1 MQIIDKNIVKLV
13 EIRGYELE
21 KDTKIFTKKEVEI
34 LKNNLDIDLV
44 DSILIMIF
52 TGMRVT
58 EMLTLHVDHIHLE
71 QGYIQHGIKTKAGK
85 NRLIPILP
93 EVKELLKNRIREAS
107 NLGYLFHLK
116 GKDKPIVYETYRR
129 KFGEILEKIGLEKHK
144 THDGR
149 HTFITNAKRMR
160 IAKTMLLQ
168 MVGHADEKTMDE
180 VYTHFDINDLKSAME
195 SFKIQ

>member
-1 MQIIDKNIVKLV
+1 MESAYKKHISKLENEILEKITPMALQDFCNRLELSLASKKAVFSWISQTYTYAEKMQIIDKNIVKLV

-21 KDTKIFTKKEVEI
+21 KNTKIFTKKEVEI
-34 LKNNLDIDLV
+34 LKN
-44 DSILIMIF
+44 
-52 TGMRVT
+52 R
-58 EMLTLHVDHIHLE
+58 
-71 QGYIQHGIKTKAGK
+71 IK
-85 NRLIPILP
+85 
-93 EVKELLKNRIREAS
+93 EAS

-160 IAKTMLLQ
+160 IDKTMLLQ